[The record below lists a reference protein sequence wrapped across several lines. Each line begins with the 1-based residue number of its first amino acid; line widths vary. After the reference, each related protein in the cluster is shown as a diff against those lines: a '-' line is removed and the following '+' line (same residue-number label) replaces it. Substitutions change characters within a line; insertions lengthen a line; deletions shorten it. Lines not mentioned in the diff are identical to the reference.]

1 MNQAKTEPRQM
12 DAPQSTE
19 IHFDLQHAIAEAAYY
34 KAEKRGFIPGFE
46 EQDWAEAEI
55 EILSLYMNGDTE
67 SKHHDKSE
75 VFSPKRQ
82 NKLLENTEPMPDNC
96 TSQPA
101 P

>member
-1 MNQAKTEPRQM
+1 MSQAKTLKQI
-12 DAPQSTE
+12 DAQQSTK
-19 IHFDLQHAIAEAAYY
+19 INFDLQNAIAEAAYY

-55 EILSLYMNGDTE
+55 EILSLYMNADTD
-67 SKHHDKSE
+67 SIHHDKSE
-75 VFSPKRQ
+75 DLSPEHQ
-82 NKLLENTEPMPDNC
+82 DNLLKNTEPMPDNC